1 MRQGAA
7 ALAALALAA
16 AGCGGGSGK
25 VSFPD
30 FQREANGIC
39 IRYARSVN
47 ALPDPRTMSAIAVA
61 ARRSY
66 ALGRRERAQLQNVEA
81 PPDARTDFGRMLVR
95 LERADE
101 LLPQVWQA
109 ASQGS
114 QPRVRALVA
123 QAKPLVAQANT
134 SAVALGLD
142 DCRRR

>member
-7 ALAALALAA
+7 ALAALALTA

-25 VSFPD
+25 VGFPD

-39 IRYARSVN
+39 IRYAKSVN

-66 ALGRRERAQLQNVEA
+66 ALGRRERARLQDLET
-81 PPDARTDFGRMLVR
+81 PKDARRSFDRMLAR
-95 LERADE
+95 MEQADE
-101 LLPQVWQA
+101 LLPAVWQA
-109 ASQGS
+109 ASQGN
-114 QPRVRALVA
+114 QVRVRALVA
-123 QAKPLVAQANT
+123 RAKPILAQANT
-134 SAVALGLD
+134 SAFALGLD